1 MFKTFQNYS
10 NSNIWKYIYIDICVY
25 SHWTCKA
32 IVLGYLISSF
42 STSFSTCKTA
52 ITKASTYFKSII
64 ARTQNAEYHAIN
76 QLCVATVELL
86 IKPVLLEVSITDYE
100 QKAT

>member
-1 MFKTFQNYS
+1 M
-10 NSNIWKYIYIDICVY
+10 CVY

-32 IVLGYLISSF
+32 FLLGYFISSF

-64 ARTQNAEYHAIN
+64 VRRQNAEHHIIN
-76 QLCVATVELL
+76 QLCIATVELL
-86 IKPVLLEVSITDYE
+86 IKPFLLEVSITDYE